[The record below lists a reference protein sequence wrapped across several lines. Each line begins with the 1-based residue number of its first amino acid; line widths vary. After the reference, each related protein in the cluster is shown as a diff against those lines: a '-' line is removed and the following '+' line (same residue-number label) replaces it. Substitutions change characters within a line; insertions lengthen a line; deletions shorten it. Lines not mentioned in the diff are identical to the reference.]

1 MSTNS
6 SNRNLV
12 SPSSSVVVSMEHSNP
27 RTRRL
32 YQVWKGNNKFLFGGR
47 LVFGQDASSLFLTTL
62 LIGGPAIMFCIRT
75 LLRIEEQDPF
85 FNHCVLI
92 GGAILTTL
100 NFMFLFMTSSRD
112 PGIIPRNS
120 QLPESEGALNIST
133 SSMEWVNNK
142 TPNLKLPRMKDVIVN
157 GHRVKVKFCDTCLL
171 YRPPRAS
178 HCSICNNCVHKFDH
192 HCPWVGQCIGAV
204 SCANHLQFHI
214 NQPKFSYLFRNITVF
229 CLALMN
235 ISFLSG
241 KKNSIVV
248 RCSCTIVIGVIQQ
261 LRCDA
266 TYDRIKA
273 NQHIN
278 HVYKRGKRGVW
289 KYQCLSLVSEHHSGA
304 CRRKPPHKAAEEFV
318 WSQQEAWS
326 GKRNYPFFI
335 MFISSST
342 LLCIYVFAFSW
353 VNLLRQKGRLWS
365 IMSHDI
371 VSVALIVY
379 CFIAVWF
386 VGGLT
391 VFHLYLIST
400 NQTTYEN
407 FRYRYDKKE
416 NPYTKGIIANFKEL
430 SCFKI
435 PSSLINF
442 RSLVTEEDDFQDG
455 SFTSDLEKGFVH
467 SSHKFDMDK
476 GTMYGKDGARVPSLH
491 DLDCNGV
498 EDNLKKKAGSKEA
511 GFEIFANA
519 DQDHKYSQ
527 WKSKT
532 GVNSPLD
539 ERNQ

>member
-192 HCPWVGQCIGAV
+192 HCPWVGQCIGA
-204 SCANHLQFHI
+204 
-214 NQPKFSYLFRNITVF
+214 
-229 CLALMN
+229 
-235 ISFLSG
+235 
-241 KKNSIVV
+241 
-248 RCSCTIVIGVIQQ
+248 
-261 LRCDA
+261 
-266 TYDRIKA
+266 
-273 NQHIN
+273 
-278 HVYKRGKRGVW
+278 
-289 KYQCLSLVSEHHSGA
+289 
-304 CRRKPPHKAAEEFV
+304 
-318 WSQQEAWS
+318 
-326 GKRNYPFFI
+326 RNYPFFI